1 MATLADIEKKIAVK
15 IKTLALAEK
24 ENERILSRGIEK
36 RLSEINDLK
45 NYGQEIM
52 LENDKVSFEEVEEWG
67 NKFRDA
73 VAR

>member
-73 VAR
+73 VA

>member
-52 LENDKVSFEEVEEWG
+52 LENNKVSFEEVEE
-67 NKFRDA
+67 
-73 VAR
+73 